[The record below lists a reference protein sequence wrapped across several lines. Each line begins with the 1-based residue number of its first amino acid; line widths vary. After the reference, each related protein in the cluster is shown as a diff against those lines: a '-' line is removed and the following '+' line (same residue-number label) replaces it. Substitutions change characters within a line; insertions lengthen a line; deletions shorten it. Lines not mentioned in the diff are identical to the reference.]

1 MLELLSFMLC
11 LMFFLAA
18 VFLFSVAD
26 LLKNEEGGEM
36 KNSHRSELLDL
47 FIGQEVRVTFFD
59 DSWNEGILCWKEKFE
74 PPLYL
79 KPKYYYITD
88 ARGGYIAFRKSHVKS
103 IEKI

>member
-18 VFLFSVAD
+18 AFLFAVAE
-26 LLKNEEGGEM
+26 LFKNEEGEKM

-103 IEKI
+103 IDKI

>member
-18 VFLFSVAD
+18 AFLLAVAD
-26 LLKNEEGGEM
+26 ILKNEEEEEM
-36 KNSHRSELLDL
+36 KNNHRSELLDV

-59 DSWNEGILCWKEKFE
+59 DSWNEGILCWKEKLE

-79 KPKYYYITD
+79 KPKHYYITD
-88 ARGGYIAFRKSHVKS
+88 ARGGYMSFRKSHVKR